1 MTAKVDQT
9 ALKFNQA
16 CIIVLL
22 AWAFLFNWPWLVALV
37 SIVMLVGTFMPEA
50 GLFKQFYA
58 RVLRPSG
65 LLKPNVVADGAAAAP
80 VCAGGRRHFPVVC
93 VTLFLA
99 GWSVLGWL
107 LTAIVVPWRPLTYSS
122 ALCRLFF
129 VLPARPPR
137 HQAIAAVLVIA
148 TLSLNTAKPA
158 HPQRV
163 GHAHVPVCED
173 CQNA

>member
-37 SIVMLVGTFMPEA
+37 SLVMLVGTFMPEA

-65 LLKPNVVADGAAAAP
+65 LLKPNVVADEPQQHLFAQG
-80 VCAGGRRHFPVVC
+80 VGGIF
-93 VTLFLA
+93 LLFASLSFLA
-99 GWSVLGWL
+99 GWSVWAG
-107 LTAIVVPWRPLTYSS
+107 
-122 ALCRLFF
+122 C
-129 VLPARPPR
+129 
-137 HQAIAAVLVIA
+137 
-148 TLSLNTAKPA
+148 
-158 HPQRV
+158 
-163 GHAHVPVCED
+163 
-173 CQNA
+173 

>member
-1 MTAKVDQT
+1 MADEPQQHLFAQGVGGI
-9 ALKFNQA
+9 F
-16 CIIVLL
+16 LL
-22 AWAFLFNWPWLVALV
+22 FA
-37 SIVMLVGTFMPEA
+37 S
-50 GLFKQFYA
+50 
-58 RVLRPSG
+58 
-65 LLKPNVVADGAAAAP
+65 
-80 VCAGGRRHFPVVC
+80 
-93 VTLFLA
+93 LFLA
-99 GWSVLGWL
+99 GWSFCWL
-107 LTAIVVPWRPLTYSS
+107 LTAIVVTLAAINLP

-163 GHAHVPVCED
+163 GHAYVPVCD